1 MANQDVRISIKAVD
15 KTKAGFSG
23 VTSGLKRLSGAVFN
37 VKTALLGVVGS
48 AGFGALV
55 KSSINA
61 GDELAKTADKL
72 GVTTTALAGLRHA
85 AELTGVS
92 TQTMDMAMQ
101 RFTRRAAEAA
111 RGTGEAKGALR
122 ELGINAEDLVK
133 LPLDQQMSVVADSMA
148 GVERQSDKVRL
159 AMKLFDSE
167 GVALV
172 NTLGDGSTALEQMT
186 GEAEALGLA
195 LDRTAAAEMEMAN
208 DSLTRL
214 KGVFVGITTQISS
227 AFSPLITVI
236 ADKFRQAALDSND
249 FGNTAQNAA
258 TAIINAFGKVVNALH
273 GVRLAFVTTK
283 SMGLEVLLF
292 FREVQAAIAEVLDR
306 SNVNELQRQLQHIE
320 TMRQQGNFTIAQARR
335 LQDQLTQ
342 SYREGNLVASDN
354 EFAESV
360 EQTKQALAGANQEM
374 SQLMANPNP
383 GDEMVAGF
391 NELVI
396 ANRKTAE
403 SIGRTKDAMANTTPV
418 VASGLEQM
426 GDAISRF
433 EETLPSLQQNL
444 DTLTK
449 STFKGMSDGL
459 MSIVKGT
466 ASVGDAFKKM
476 AAQLIMQA
484 IQLFVI
490 DKITGGFLSFVK
502 GLTGKAIGG
511 PVQAGQPYMVGER
524 GPEMFVPN
532 QSGSIVPNDKMGG
545 GGITVVNNVDASGA
559 GSDVDLKI
567 RAAMQQSSQQTIAS
581 IQDLMRRRRFV

>member
-1 MANQDVRISIKAVD
+1 MARQDVSIIIRAFD

-23 VTSGLKRLSGAVFN
+23 VTRGLKSVSGAVFSMQS
-37 VKTALLGVVGS
+37 ALVGTVGA
-48 AGFGALV
+48 AGFGALI

-92 TQTMDMAMQ
+92 TGTMDMAMQ

-111 RGTGEAKGALR
+111 QGTGEAKGALR

-148 GVERQSDKVRL
+148 GVEKQSDKVRL

-172 NTLGDGSTALEQMT
+172 NTLGGGSEALEKMT
-186 GEAEALGLA
+186 SEAEQLGVTLS
-195 LDRTAAAEMEMAN
+195 RTDTAQMEAAN
-208 DSLTRL
+208 DALTRL
-214 KGVFVGITTQISS
+214 KAVFTGLTNQLSLAFAPIIT
-227 AFSPLITVI
+227 FV
-236 ADKFRQAALDSND
+236 ADGLRQAALDSTA
-249 FGNTAQNAA
+249 FGNIGQKVAGALVK
-258 TAIINAFGKVVNALH
+258 AFGFVRNIVHGLQIVFLGAKLGVLQFANMIGDKLIPYLDGFIKFYNAIAKLVP
-273 GVRLAFVTTK
+273 GLSEVTK
-283 SMGLEVLLF
+283 SGAEIMGNMPASIEATKA
-292 FREVQAAIAEVLDR
+292 EIA
-306 SNVNELQRQLQHIE
+306 
-320 TMRQQGNFTIAQARR
+320 R
-335 LQDQLTQ
+335 LM
-342 SYREGNLVASDN
+342 
-354 EFAESV
+354 
-360 EQTKQALAGANQEM
+360 EM
-374 SQLMANPNP
+374 NP
-383 GDEMVAGF
+383 GDALVAEMTKFIV
-391 NELVI
+391 
-396 ANRKTAE
+396 ANRQAAE
-403 SIGRTKDAMANTTPV
+403 T
-418 VASGLEQM
+418 VAELKNGIATLPAVTVTGFQKM
-426 GDAISRF
+426 GDALEDF
-433 EETLPSLQQNL
+433 LNKLPTLKDNL

-449 STFKGMSDGL
+449 STFKNMSDGL

-466 ASVGDAFKKM
+466 SSVGDAFKKM

-532 QSGSIVPNDKMGG
+532 QSGSIVPNDRMGGG

-567 RAAMQQSSQQTIAS
+567 RAAMQQSSQQTVAT

>member
-23 VTSGLKRLSGAVFN
+23 VTSGLKKLSGAVFN
-37 VKTALLGVVGS
+37 MKTALLGAVGS
-48 AGFGALV
+48 AGFGALI

-92 TQTMDMAMQ
+92 TGTMDMALQ

-111 RGTGEAKGALR
+111 QGTGEAKGALQ
-122 ELGINAEDLVK
+122 ELGINADDLVK
-133 LPLDQQMSVVADSMA
+133 LPLDEQMSVVADAMS
-148 GVERQSDKVRL
+148 GVERQSDKVRI

-172 NTLGDGSTALEQMT
+172 NTLGGGAAALEQMT
-186 GEAEALGLA
+186 AEAEHLGLT
-195 LDRTAAAEMEMAN
+195 LSRTDTAQMEAAN
-208 DSLTRL
+208 DAITRL
-214 KGVFVGITTQISS
+214 KGVFTGLTNQLGVAFAPIIT
-227 AFSPLITVI
+227 FV
-236 ADKFRQAALDSND
+236 ADGFRQAALDSTA
-249 FGNTAQNAA
+249 FGNIGQKVANALVR
-258 TAIINAFGKVVNALH
+258 AFGFVRNIVHGLQIVFMTAKLGVLSFANAIGEKLIPFLD
-273 GVRLAFVTTK
+273 GFIGLYNKLAAINPLMDEITRTGEEM
-283 SMGLEVLLF
+283 MGNLP
-292 FREVQAAIAEVLDR
+292 AAIAET
-306 SNVNELQRQLQHIE
+306 RQE
-320 TMRQQGNFTIAQARR
+320 IADLLGQ
-335 LQDQLTQ
+335 
-342 SYREGNLVASDN
+342 
-354 EFAESV
+354 
-360 EQTKQALAGANQEM
+360 
-374 SQLMANPNP
+374 NP
-383 GDEMVAGF
+383 GDALVAQVTEFIVAQRQAAQSTADLKAAQQAASTEISNGF
-391 NELVI
+391 D
-396 ANRKTAE
+396 K
-403 SIGRTKDAMANTTPV
+403 
-418 VASGLEQM
+418 M
-426 GDAISRF
+426 GDAIGRF
-433 EETLPSLQQNL
+433 ENKLPSLQENL
-444 DTLTK
+444 DTITK

>member
-23 VTSGLKRLSGAVFN
+23 VTSGLKKISGAVFN
-37 VKTALLGVVGS
+37 MKNALLGTVGA
-48 AGFGALV
+48 AGFGALI

-92 TQTMDMAMQ
+92 TGTMDMAMQ

-111 RGTGEAKGALR
+111 QGTGEAKGALQ

-148 GVERQSDKVRL
+148 GVEKQSDKVRL

-172 NTLGDGSTALEQMT
+172 NTLAGGSEALEKMT
-186 GEAEALGLA
+186 SEAEQLGITLS
-195 LDRTAAAEMEMAN
+195 RTDTAQMEAAN

-214 KGVFVGITTQISS
+214 KAVFTGLTNQLAIAFAPIIT
-227 AFSPLITVI
+227 FV
-236 ADKFRQAALDSND
+236 ADGFRQAALDSSD
-249 FGNTAQNAA
+249 FGNIGQRVAA
-258 TAIINAFGKVVNALH
+258 ALVKAFGFVRNMVHGLQIIFMGAKLGVLVLANAIGDNLIPVID
-273 GVRLAFVTTK
+273 GFIK
-283 SMGLEVLLF
+283 YYNKM
-292 FREVQAAIAEVLDR
+292 AAIVPMMTKISTTGAE
-306 SNVNELQRQLQHIE
+306 I
-320 TMRQQGNFTIAQARR
+320 M
-335 LQDQLTQ
+335 
-342 SYREGNLVASDN
+342 GNLPDQIEETRAQI
-354 EFAESV
+354 AE
-360 EQTKQALAGANQEM
+360 M
-374 SQLMANPNP
+374 LMMNP
-383 GDEMVAGF
+383 GDALVAQMEEF
-391 NELVI
+391 F
-396 ANRKTAE
+396 
-403 SIGRTKDAMANTTPV
+403 
-418 VASGLEQM
+418 VASRKAAETVAELKDGI
-426 GDAISRF
+426 A
-433 EETLPSLQQNL
+433 TLPAETVTGFQKMGGALEDFLNKLPTLKDNL

-449 STFKGMSDGL
+449 STFKGMSEGL

-532 QSGSIVPNDKMGG
+532 QSGSIVPSNKMGG
-545 GGITVVNNVDASGA
+545 GGITVVNNVDARGA
-559 GSDVDLKI
+559 DASVDIKI
-567 RAAMQQSSQQTIAS
+567 RAAMQQTSQQTVS
-581 IQDLMRRRRFV
+581 TIQDLMRRRRFV

>member
-23 VTSGLKRLSGAVFN
+23 VTSGLKKISGAVFN
-37 VKTALLGVVGS
+37 MKNALLGTVGA
-48 AGFGALV
+48 AGFGALI

-92 TQTMDMAMQ
+92 TGTMDMAMQ

-111 RGTGEAKGALR
+111 QGTGEAKGALQ

-148 GVERQSDKVRL
+148 GVEKQSDKVRL

-172 NTLGDGSTALEQMT
+172 NTLAGGSEALEKMT
-186 GEAEALGLA
+186 SEAEQLGITLS
-195 LDRTAAAEMEMAN
+195 RTDTAQMEAAN
-208 DSLTRL
+208 DALTRL
-214 KGVFVGITTQISS
+214 KAVFTGLTNQLAIAFAPIIT
-227 AFSPLITVI
+227 FV
-236 ADKFRQAALDSND
+236 ADGFRQAALDSSD
-249 FGNTAQNAA
+249 FGNIGQRVAA
-258 TAIINAFGKVVNALH
+258 ALVKAFGFVRNMVHGLQIIFMGAKLGVLVLANAIGDNLIPVID
-273 GVRLAFVTTK
+273 GFIK
-283 SMGLEVLLF
+283 YYNKM
-292 FREVQAAIAEVLDR
+292 AAIVPMMTKISTTGAE
-306 SNVNELQRQLQHIE
+306 I
-320 TMRQQGNFTIAQARR
+320 M
-335 LQDQLTQ
+335 
-342 SYREGNLVASDN
+342 GNLPDQIEETRAQI
-354 EFAESV
+354 AE
-360 EQTKQALAGANQEM
+360 M
-374 SQLMANPNP
+374 LMMNP
-383 GDEMVAGF
+383 GDALVAQMEEF
-391 NELVI
+391 F
-396 ANRKTAE
+396 
-403 SIGRTKDAMANTTPV
+403 
-418 VASGLEQM
+418 VASRKAAETVAELKDGI
-426 GDAISRF
+426 A
-433 EETLPSLQQNL
+433 TLPAETVTGFQKMGGALEDFVNKLPTLKDNL

-449 STFKGMSDGL
+449 STFKGMSEGL

-466 ASVGDAFKKM
+466 ESVGDAFKKM

-532 QSGSIVPNDKMGG
+532 QSGSIVPSNKMGG
-545 GGITVVNNVDASGA
+545 GGITVVNNVDARGA
-559 GSDVDLKI
+559 DASVDMKI
-567 RAAMQQSSQQTIAS
+567 RAAMQQTSQQTVS
-581 IQDLMRRRRFV
+581 TIQDLMRRRRFV

>member
-23 VTSGLKRLSGAVFN
+23 VTSGLKKISGAVFN
-37 VKTALLGVVGS
+37 MKNALLGTVGA
-48 AGFGALV
+48 AGFGALI

-92 TQTMDMAMQ
+92 TGTMDMAMQ

-111 RGTGEAKGALR
+111 QGTGEAKGALQ

-148 GVERQSDKVRL
+148 GVEKQSDKVRL

-172 NTLGDGSTALEQMT
+172 NTLAGGSEALEKMT
-186 GEAEALGLA
+186 SEAEQLGITLS
-195 LDRTAAAEMEMAN
+195 RTDTAQMEAAN
-208 DSLTRL
+208 DALTRL
-214 KGVFVGITTQISS
+214 KAVFTGLTNQLAIAFAPIIT
-227 AFSPLITVI
+227 FV
-236 ADKFRQAALDSND
+236 ADGFRQAALDSSD
-249 FGNTAQNAA
+249 FGNIGQRVAA
-258 TAIINAFGKVVNALH
+258 ALVKAFGFVRNMVHGLQIIFMGAKLGVLVLANAIGDNLIPVIDGFIKYYNKMASVVPLMTKIS
-273 GVRLAFVTTK
+273 TTGAEI
-283 SMGLEVLLF
+283 MGNLPDQIEET
-292 FREVQAAIAEVLDR
+292 RAQIAE
-306 SNVNELQRQLQHIE
+306 
-320 TMRQQGNFTIAQARR
+320 M
-335 LQDQLTQ
+335 
-342 SYREGNLVASDN
+342 
-354 EFAESV
+354 
-360 EQTKQALAGANQEM
+360 
-374 SQLMANPNP
+374 LMMNP
-383 GDEMVAGF
+383 GDALVAQMEEF
-391 NELVI
+391 F
-396 ANRKTAE
+396 
-403 SIGRTKDAMANTTPV
+403 
-418 VASGLEQM
+418 VASRKAAETVAELKDGI
-426 GDAISRF
+426 A
-433 EETLPSLQQNL
+433 TLPAETVTGFQKMGGALEDFLNKLPTLKDNL

-449 STFKGMSDGL
+449 STFKGMSEGL

-532 QSGSIVPNDKMGG
+532 QSGSIVPSNKMGG
-545 GGITVVNNVDASGA
+545 GGITVVNNVDARGA
-559 GSDVDLKI
+559 DASVDIKI
-567 RAAMQQSSQQTIAS
+567 RAAMQQTSQQTVS
-581 IQDLMRRRRFV
+581 TIQDLMRRRRFV

>member
-23 VTSGLKRLSGAVFN
+23 VTNGLKRISGAVFN
-37 VKTALLGVVGS
+37 MKNALVGAVGT
-48 AGFGALV
+48 AGFGALI

-92 TQTMDMAMQ
+92 TGTMDMAMQ

-111 RGTGEAKGALR
+111 QGTGEAKGALQ

-148 GVERQSDKVRL
+148 GVEKQSDKVRL

-172 NTLGDGSTALEQMT
+172 NTLGGGSEALEKMT
-186 GEAEALGLA
+186 AEAEQLGITLS
-195 LDRTAAAEMEMAN
+195 RTDTAQMEAAN

-214 KGVFVGITTQISS
+214 KAVFTGLTNQLSLAFAPIIT
-227 AFSPLITVI
+227 FV
-236 ADKFRQAALDSND
+236 ADGLRQAAIDSTA
-249 FGNTAQNAA
+249 FGNIGQMVAA
-258 TAIINAFGKVVNALH
+258 ALVKAFGFVRNIIHGLQIVFLGAKLGVLTFANAIGDKLIPF
-273 GVRLAFVTTK
+273 LDTFINIYNK
-283 SMGLEVLLF
+283 I
-292 FREVQAAIAEVLDR
+292 AAIVPGLSA
-306 SNVNELQRQLQHIE
+306 I
-320 TMRQQGNFTIAQARR
+320 
-335 LQDQLTQ
+335 TQ
-342 SYREGNLVASDN
+342 SGEEIMGNLPTSI
-354 EFAESV
+354 AETRA
-360 EQTKQALAGANQEM
+360 EIAR
-374 SQLMANPNP
+374 LMELNP
-383 GDEMVAGF
+383 GDALVAEMQKFILKNREAAETVAELKNGIATLPAETVTGF
-391 NELVI
+391 Q
-396 ANRKTAE
+396 K
-403 SIGRTKDAMANTTPV
+403 
-418 VASGLEQM
+418 M
-426 GDAISRF
+426 GDALEGF
-433 EETLPSLQQNL
+433 LNKLPTLKDNL

-449 STFKGMSDGL
+449 DTFKGMSDGL

-466 ASVGDAFKKM
+466 SSVSDAFKKM

-532 QSGSIVPNDKMGG
+532 QSGSIVPNNKMGG
-545 GGITVVNNVDASGA
+545 GGITVVNNVDARGA
-559 GSDVDLKI
+559 DASVDMKI
-567 RAAMQQSSQQTIAS
+567 RAAMQQTSQQTVS
-581 IQDLMRRRRFV
+581 TIQDLMRRRRFV

>member
-1 MANQDVRISIKAVD
+1 MAKQDVSIIIKAFD
-15 KTKAGFSG
+15 KTKTGFSG
-23 VTSGLKRLSGAVFN
+23 VTSGLKKVSGAVFN
-37 VKTALLGVVGS
+37 MKSALVGAVGT
-48 AGFGALV
+48 AGFGALI

-72 GVTTTALAGLRHA
+72 GVTTTALSGLRHA

-92 TQTMDMAMQ
+92 TGTMDMAMQ

-111 RGTGEAKGALR
+111 QGTGEAKGALQ
-122 ELGINAEDLVK
+122 ELGINAEELVK

-172 NTLGDGSTALEQMT
+172 NTLGGGSAALEKMT
-186 GEAEALGLA
+186 AEAEQLGVTLS
-195 LDRTAAAEMEMAN
+195 RTDTAQMEAAN

-214 KGVFVGITTQISS
+214 KAVFTGLTNQLSVAFAPIIT
-227 AFSPLITVI
+227 FV
-236 ADKFRQAALDSND
+236 ADGFRQAALDSTD
-249 FGNTAQNAA
+249 FGNIGQKVANTVVKAFGFVRNVVHDLQIFFLSAKVSVLEFANSIGDRLVPFLQTFIDAYNKIASVNPFMDSITESAEQLMGSLPDSIAA
-258 TAIINAFGKVVNALH
+258 TNAQLELLKKQNPGKVLVADITEFIAKNREAAETVAELKDGIAKLPAATVTGFQKMGNALDDF
-273 GVRLAFVTTK
+273 LNKLPT
-283 SMGLEVLLF
+283 L
-292 FREVQAAIAEVLDR
+292 
-306 SNVNELQRQLQHIE
+306 
-320 TMRQQGNFTIAQARR
+320 
-335 LQDQLTQ
+335 
-342 SYREGNLVASDN
+342 
-354 EFAESV
+354 
-360 EQTKQALAGANQEM
+360 
-374 SQLMANPNP
+374 
-383 GDEMVAGF
+383 
-391 NELVI
+391 
-396 ANRKTAE
+396 
-403 SIGRTKDAMANTTPV
+403 KD
-418 VASGLEQM
+418 
-426 GDAISRF
+426 
-433 EETLPSLQQNL
+433 NL

-449 STFKGMSDGL
+449 STFKSMSDGL

-484 IQLFVI
+484 VQLFVI

-532 QSGSIVPNDKMGG
+532 QTGSIVPNNKMGG
-545 GGITVVNNVDASGA
+545 GGGITIVNNVDASGGA

-567 RAAMQQSSQQTIAS
+567 RSAMQQTSQQTVAT

>member
-23 VTSGLKRLSGAVFN
+23 VANGLKKISGAVFN
-37 VKTALLGVVGS
+37 MKNALVGAVGT
-48 AGFGALV
+48 AGFGALI

-92 TQTMDMAMQ
+92 TGTMDMAMQ

-111 RGTGEAKGALR
+111 QGTGEAKGALQ

-148 GVERQSDKVRL
+148 GVEKQSDKVRL

-172 NTLGDGSTALEQMT
+172 NTLGGGSEALEKMT
-186 GEAEALGLA
+186 AEAEQLGITLS
-195 LDRTAAAEMEMAN
+195 RTDTAQMEAAN

-214 KGVFVGITTQISS
+214 KAVFTGLTNQLSLAFAPIIT
-227 AFSPLITVI
+227 FV
-236 ADKFRQAALDSND
+236 ADGFRQAALDSSD
-249 FGNTAQNAA
+249 FGNIGQRVA
-258 TAIINAFGKVVNALH
+258 TALVKAFGFVRNMVH
-273 GVRLAFVTTK
+273 GLQIIF
-283 SMGLEVLLF
+283 MGAKLGVLLLANAIGDNLIPIIDGF
-292 FREVQAAIAEVLDR
+292 IKYYNKMAAIVPMMTKISTTGAEIMGNIPDA
-306 SNVNELQRQLQHIE
+306 IGE
-320 TMRQQGNFTIAQARR
+320 TRAQIAEM
-335 LQDQLTQ
+335 LT
-342 SYREGNLVASDN
+342 L
-354 EFAESV
+354 
-360 EQTKQALAGANQEM
+360 
-374 SQLMANPNP
+374 NP
-383 GDEMVAGF
+383 GDALVAEMTKFIV
-391 NELVI
+391 
-396 ANRKTAE
+396 ANRQAAE
-403 SIGRTKDAMANTTPV
+403 T
-418 VASGLEQM
+418 VAELKNGIATLPADTVTGFQKM
-426 GDAISRF
+426 GDALEGF
-433 EETLPSLQQNL
+433 LNKLPTLKDNL

-449 STFKGMSDGL
+449 DTFKGMSDGL

-466 ASVGDAFKKM
+466 SSVSDAFKKM

-532 QSGSIVPNDKMGG
+532 QSGSIVPNNKMGG
-545 GGITVVNNVDASGA
+545 GGITVVNNVDARGA
-559 GSDVDLKI
+559 DASVDMKI
-567 RAAMQQSSQQTIAS
+567 RAAMQQTSQQTVS
-581 IQDLMRRRRFV
+581 TIQDLMRRRRFV

>member
-23 VTSGLKRLSGAVFN
+23 VTSGLKKISGAVFN
-37 VKTALLGVVGS
+37 MKNALLGTVGA
-48 AGFGALV
+48 AGFGALI

-92 TQTMDMAMQ
+92 TGTMDMAMQ

-111 RGTGEAKGALR
+111 QGTGEAKGALQ

-148 GVERQSDKVRL
+148 GVEKQSDKVRL

-172 NTLGDGSTALEQMT
+172 NTLAGGSEALEKMT
-186 GEAEALGLA
+186 SEAEQLGITLS
-195 LDRTAAAEMEMAN
+195 RTDTAQMEAAN

-214 KGVFVGITTQISS
+214 KAVFTGLTNQLGI
-227 AFSPLITVI
+227 AFAPIITFV
-236 ADKFRQAALDSND
+236 ADGFRQAALDSSD
-249 FGNTAQNAA
+249 FGNIGQRVAA
-258 TAIINAFGKVVNALH
+258 ALVKAFGFVRNMVHGLQIIFMGAKLGVLVLANAIGDNLIPVIDGFIKYYNKIAAVVPMMTKIS
-273 GVRLAFVTTK
+273 TTGAEI
-283 SMGLEVLLF
+283 MGNLPAQIEET
-292 FREVQAAIAEVLDR
+292 RAQIAE
-306 SNVNELQRQLQHIE
+306 
-320 TMRQQGNFTIAQARR
+320 M
-335 LQDQLTQ
+335 
-342 SYREGNLVASDN
+342 
-354 EFAESV
+354 
-360 EQTKQALAGANQEM
+360 
-374 SQLMANPNP
+374 LMMNP
-383 GDEMVAGF
+383 GDA
-391 NELVI
+391 LVEQM
-396 ANRKTAE
+396 TE
-403 SIGRTKDAMANTTPV
+403 FF
-418 VASGLEQM
+418 VASRKAAETVAELKDGI
-426 GDAISRF
+426 A
-433 EETLPSLQQNL
+433 TLPAETVTGFQKMGGALEDFLNKLPTLKDNL

-449 STFKGMSDGL
+449 STFKGMSEGL

-532 QSGSIVPNDKMGG
+532 QSGSIVPSNKMGG
-545 GGITVVNNVDASGA
+545 GGITVVNNVDARGA
-559 GSDVDLKI
+559 DASVDIKI
-567 RAAMQQSSQQTIAS
+567 RAAMQQTSQQTVS
-581 IQDLMRRRRFV
+581 TIQDLMRRRRFV

>member
-23 VTSGLKRLSGAVFN
+23 VTSGLKKISGAVFN
-37 VKTALLGVVGS
+37 MKNALLGTVGA
-48 AGFGALV
+48 AGFGALI

-92 TQTMDMAMQ
+92 TGTMDMAMQ

-111 RGTGEAKGALR
+111 QGTGEAKGALQ

-148 GVERQSDKVRL
+148 GVEKQSDKVRL

-172 NTLGDGSTALEQMT
+172 NTLAGGSEALEKMT
-186 GEAEALGLA
+186 SEAEQLGITLS
-195 LDRTAAAEMEMAN
+195 RTDTAQMEAAN
-208 DSLTRL
+208 DALTRL
-214 KGVFVGITTQISS
+214 KAVFTGLTNQLARAFAPIIT
-227 AFSPLITVI
+227 FV
-236 ADKFRQAALDSND
+236 ADGFRQAALDSSD
-249 FGNTAQNAA
+249 FGNIGQRVAA
-258 TAIINAFGKVVNALH
+258 ALVKAFGFVRNMVHGLQIIFMGAKLGVLVLANAIGDNLIPVID
-273 GVRLAFVTTK
+273 GFIK
-283 SMGLEVLLF
+283 YYNKM
-292 FREVQAAIAEVLDR
+292 AAIVPMMTKISTTGAE
-306 SNVNELQRQLQHIE
+306 I
-320 TMRQQGNFTIAQARR
+320 M
-335 LQDQLTQ
+335 
-342 SYREGNLVASDN
+342 GNLPAQID
-354 EFAESV
+354 ETRAQIAE
-360 EQTKQALAGANQEM
+360 M
-374 SQLMANPNP
+374 LMMNP
-383 GDEMVAGF
+383 GDALVAQMTEF
-391 NELVI
+391 IV
-396 ANRKTAE
+396 ANRKAAE
-403 SIGRTKDAMANTTPV
+403 TVAELKDGIA
-418 VASGLEQM
+418 
-426 GDAISRF
+426 
-433 EETLPSLQQNL
+433 TLPAETVTGFQKMGGALEDFVNKLPTLKDNL

-449 STFKGMSDGL
+449 STFKGMSEGL

-466 ASVGDAFKKM
+466 ESVGDAFKKM

-532 QSGSIVPNDKMGG
+532 QSGSIVPSNKMGG
-545 GGITVVNNVDASGA
+545 GGITVVNNVDARGA
-559 GSDVDLKI
+559 DASVDIKI
-567 RAAMQQSSQQTIAS
+567 RAAMQQTSQQTVS
-581 IQDLMRRRRFV
+581 TIQDLMRRRRFV

>member
-23 VTSGLKRLSGAVFN
+23 VTSGLKKISGAVFN
-37 VKTALLGVVGS
+37 MKNALLGTVGA
-48 AGFGALV
+48 AGFGALI

-92 TQTMDMAMQ
+92 TGTMDMAMQ

-111 RGTGEAKGALR
+111 QGTGEAKGALQ

-148 GVERQSDKVRL
+148 GVEKQSDKVRL

-172 NTLGDGSTALEQMT
+172 NTLAGGSEALEKMT
-186 GEAEALGLA
+186 SEAEQLGITLS
-195 LDRTAAAEMEMAN
+195 RTDTAQMEAAN

-214 KGVFVGITTQISS
+214 KAVFTGLTNQLAIAFAPIIT
-227 AFSPLITVI
+227 FV
-236 ADKFRQAALDSND
+236 ADGFRQAALDSSD
-249 FGNTAQNAA
+249 FGNIGQRVAA
-258 TAIINAFGKVVNALH
+258 ALVKAFGFVRNMVHGLQIIFMGAKLGVLVLANAIGDNLIPVID
-273 GVRLAFVTTK
+273 GFIK
-283 SMGLEVLLF
+283 YYNKM
-292 FREVQAAIAEVLDR
+292 AAIVPMMTKISTTGAE
-306 SNVNELQRQLQHIE
+306 I
-320 TMRQQGNFTIAQARR
+320 M
-335 LQDQLTQ
+335 
-342 SYREGNLVASDN
+342 GNLPDQIEETRAQI
-354 EFAESV
+354 AE
-360 EQTKQALAGANQEM
+360 M
-374 SQLMANPNP
+374 LMMNP
-383 GDEMVAGF
+383 GDA
-391 NELVI
+391 LVEQM
-396 ANRKTAE
+396 TE
-403 SIGRTKDAMANTTPV
+403 FF
-418 VASGLEQM
+418 VASRKAAETVAELKDGI
-426 GDAISRF
+426 A
-433 EETLPSLQQNL
+433 TLPAETVTGFQKMGGALEDFLNKLPTLKDNL

-449 STFKGMSDGL
+449 STFKGMSEGL

-532 QSGSIVPNDKMGG
+532 QSGSIVPSNKMGG
-545 GGITVVNNVDASGA
+545 GGITVVNNVDARGA
-559 GSDVDLKI
+559 DASVDMKI
-567 RAAMQQSSQQTIAS
+567 RAAMQQTSQQTVS
-581 IQDLMRRRRFV
+581 TIQDLMRRRRFV

>member
-23 VTSGLKRLSGAVFN
+23 VTSGLKKISGAVFN
-37 VKTALLGVVGS
+37 MKNALLGAVGT
-48 AGFGALV
+48 AGFGALI

-92 TQTMDMAMQ
+92 TGTMDMALQ

-111 RGTGEAKGALR
+111 QGTGEAKGALQ
-122 ELGINAEDLVK
+122 ELGINAADLVK
-133 LPLDQQMSVVADSMA
+133 LPLDQQMSVVANSMA
-148 GVERQSDKVRL
+148 GVEKQSDKVRL

-172 NTLGDGSTALEQMT
+172 NTLGGGSEALEKMT
-186 GEAEALGLA
+186 SEAEDLGITLS
-195 LDRTAAAEMEMAN
+195 RTDTAQMEAAN
-208 DSLTRL
+208 DALTRL
-214 KGVFVGITTQISS
+214 KAVFTGLTNQLALAFAPIIT
-227 AFSPLITVI
+227 FV
-236 ADKFRQAALDSND
+236 ADGFRQAALDSGD
-249 FGNTAQNAA
+249 FGNIGQKVSIALVKSFGFVLNTVQTVQKGILRLELIALKAKKSLQDVFEPSTGMTEYIKQEQKMTQALNKQEITRKEFTLWQIDAQKRLANGTLVANAA
-258 TAIINAFGKVVNALH
+258 VKKGSDETQTAIDSVTASLAKLDGQKPGDAL
-273 GVRLAFVTTK
+273 VA
-283 SMGLEVLLF
+283 
-292 FREVQAAIAEVLDR
+292 
-306 SNVNELQRQLQHIE
+306 
-320 TMRQQGNFTIAQARR
+320 
-335 LQDQLTQ
+335 QLTEFIVVSRKAAETNAKLKEAQ
-342 SYREGNLVASDN
+342 KAASTEISN
-354 EFAESV
+354 
-360 EQTKQALAGANQEM
+360 
-374 SQLMANPNP
+374 
-383 GDEMVAGF
+383 GF
-391 NELVI
+391 DQMGE
-396 ANRKTAE
+396 A
-403 SIGRTKDAMANTTPV
+403 IGR
-418 VASGLEQM
+418 
-426 GDAISRF
+426 F
-433 EETLPSLQQNL
+433 ENKLPSLQENL
-444 DTLTK
+444 DAITK

-545 GGITVVNNVDASGA
+545 GGGITVVNNVDASGA

-567 RAAMQQSSQQTIAS
+567 RTAMQQSSQQTVAT

>member
-23 VTSGLKRLSGAVFN
+23 VTSGLKKISGAVFN
-37 VKTALLGVVGS
+37 MKNALLGTIGA
-48 AGFGALV
+48 AGFGALI

-92 TQTMDMAMQ
+92 TGTMDMAMQ

-111 RGTGEAKGALR
+111 QGTGEAKGALQ

-148 GVERQSDKVRL
+148 GVEKQSDKVRL

-172 NTLGDGSTALEQMT
+172 NTLGGGSEALEKMT
-186 GEAEALGLA
+186 AEAEQLGVTLS
-195 LDRTAAAEMEMAN
+195 RTDTAQMEAAN
-208 DSLTRL
+208 DALTRL
-214 KGVFVGITTQISS
+214 KAVFTGLTNQLSLAFAPIITFVADGLRQAAIDSTAFGNIGQMVAAALVRAFGFVRNIVHGLQIVFLGAKLGVLTFANAIGEKLIPFLDTFIAIYNKIAAVVPGLSKITKSGAEIMGNLPTSIAETRAEIARLMELNPGDALVAEMQKFILKNREAAESV
-227 AFSPLITVI
+227 AELKEGMLITVP
-236 ADKFRQAALDSND
+236 A
-249 FGNTAQNAA
+249 
-258 TAIINAFGKVVNALH
+258 V
-273 GVRLAFVTTK
+273 
-283 SMGLEVLLF
+283 
-292 FREVQAAIAEVLDR
+292 
-306 SNVNELQRQLQHIE
+306 E
-320 TMRQQGNFTIAQARR
+320 T
-335 LQDQLTQ
+335 
-342 SYREGNLVASDN
+342 
-354 EFAESV
+354 
-360 EQTKQALAGANQEM
+360 
-374 SQLMANPNP
+374 
-383 GDEMVAGF
+383 GF
-391 NELVI
+391 QKL
-396 ANRKTAE
+396 
-403 SIGRTKDAMANTTPV
+403 
-418 VASGLEQM
+418 
-426 GDAISRF
+426 GDAITSF
-433 EETLPSLQQNL
+433 EQKLPTLKDNL

-449 STFKGMSDGL
+449 NTFKGMSEGL

-545 GGITVVNNVDASGA
+545 GGGITVVNNVDASGA

-567 RAAMQQSSQQTIAS
+567 RAAMQQSSQQTVAT

>member
-23 VTSGLKRLSGAVFN
+23 VTSGLKKISGAVFN
-37 VKTALLGVVGS
+37 MKNALLGTVGA
-48 AGFGALV
+48 AGFGALI

-92 TQTMDMAMQ
+92 TGTMDMAMQ

-111 RGTGEAKGALR
+111 QGTGEAKGALQ

-148 GVERQSDKVRL
+148 GVEKQSDKVRL

-172 NTLGDGSTALEQMT
+172 NTLAGGSEALEKMT
-186 GEAEALGLA
+186 SEAEQLGITLS
-195 LDRTAAAEMEMAN
+195 RTDTAQMEAAN

-214 KGVFVGITTQISS
+214 KAVFTGLTNQLAIAFAPIIT
-227 AFSPLITVI
+227 FV
-236 ADKFRQAALDSND
+236 ADGFRQAALDSSD
-249 FGNTAQNAA
+249 FGNIGQRVAA
-258 TAIINAFGKVVNALH
+258 ALVKAFGFVRNMVHGLQIIFMGAKLGVLVLANAIGDNLIPVID
-273 GVRLAFVTTK
+273 GFIK
-283 SMGLEVLLF
+283 YYNKM
-292 FREVQAAIAEVLDR
+292 AAIVPMMTKISTTGAE
-306 SNVNELQRQLQHIE
+306 I
-320 TMRQQGNFTIAQARR
+320 M
-335 LQDQLTQ
+335 
-342 SYREGNLVASDN
+342 GNLPAQID
-354 EFAESV
+354 ETRAQIAE
-360 EQTKQALAGANQEM
+360 M
-374 SQLMANPNP
+374 LMMNP
-383 GDEMVAGF
+383 GDALVAQMTEF
-391 NELVI
+391 IV
-396 ANRKTAE
+396 ANRKAAETTAKLKE
-403 SIGRTKDAMANTTPV
+403 AQQAASTEI
-418 VASGLEQM
+418 ASGFDKM
-426 GDAISRF
+426 GDAIGRF
-433 EETLPSLQQNL
+433 EQKLPTLKDNL
-444 DTLTK
+444 DAITK
-449 STFKGMSDGL
+449 STFKGMSEGL

-466 ASVGDAFKKM
+466 ESVGNAFKKM

-532 QSGSIVPNDKMGG
+532 QSGSIVPSNKMGG
-545 GGITVVNNVDASGA
+545 GGITVVNNVDARGA
-559 GSDVDLKI
+559 DASVDMKI
-567 RAAMQQSSQQTIAS
+567 RAAMQQTSQQTVS
-581 IQDLMRRRRFV
+581 TIQDLMRRRRFV

>member
-23 VTSGLKRLSGAVFN
+23 VTSGLKKISGAVFN
-37 VKTALLGVVGS
+37 MKTALLGAVGT
-48 AGFGALV
+48 AGFGALI
-55 KSSINA
+55 KSSLTA

-92 TQTMDMAMQ
+92 TGTMDMAMQ

-111 RGTGEAKGALR
+111 QGTGEAKGALQ
-122 ELGINAEDLVK
+122 ELGINAEDLIN

-148 GVERQSDKVRL
+148 GVQKQSDKVRL

-172 NTLGDGSTALEQMT
+172 NTLGGGSAALEKMT
-186 GEAEALGLA
+186 SEAEQLGITLS
-195 LDRTAAAEMEMAN
+195 RTDTAQMEAAN

-214 KGVFVGITTQISS
+214 KAVFTGLTNQLSVAFAPIIT
-227 AFSPLITVI
+227 FV
-236 ADKFRQAALDSND
+236 ADGFRQAALDSSD
-249 FGNTAQNAA
+249 FGNIGQKVANTVVKAFGFVRNILHELQIFFLSAKVSVLEFANSIGGRLIPFLQTFIDVYNKIASV
-258 TAIINAFGKVVNALH
+258 TPFMDAITESAEQMMGSLPDSIADINAQIELLKTQNPGEALVADITEFIAKNREAAETIAELKEGIAKLPAVTVTGFQKMGNALDDF
-273 GVRLAFVTTK
+273 LNKLPT
-283 SMGLEVLLF
+283 L
-292 FREVQAAIAEVLDR
+292 
-306 SNVNELQRQLQHIE
+306 
-320 TMRQQGNFTIAQARR
+320 
-335 LQDQLTQ
+335 
-342 SYREGNLVASDN
+342 
-354 EFAESV
+354 
-360 EQTKQALAGANQEM
+360 
-374 SQLMANPNP
+374 
-383 GDEMVAGF
+383 
-391 NELVI
+391 
-396 ANRKTAE
+396 
-403 SIGRTKDAMANTTPV
+403 KD
-418 VASGLEQM
+418 
-426 GDAISRF
+426 
-433 EETLPSLQQNL
+433 NL

-449 STFKGMSDGL
+449 NTFKSMSDGL

-466 ASVGDAFKKM
+466 ASVADAFKQM

-532 QSGSIVPNDKMGG
+532 QSGSIVPSNKMGG
-545 GGITVVNNVDASGA
+545 GGITVVNNVDARGA
-559 GSDVDLKI
+559 DTSVDIKI
-567 RAAMQQSSQQTIAS
+567 RAAMQQTSQQTILS
-581 IQDLMRRRRFV
+581 IQDLMRRRRFG

>member
-23 VTSGLKRLSGAVFN
+23 VTSGLKKISGAVFN
-37 VKTALLGVVGS
+37 MKNALLGTVGA
-48 AGFGALV
+48 AGFGALI

-92 TQTMDMAMQ
+92 TGTMDMAMQ

-111 RGTGEAKGALR
+111 QGTGEAKGALQ

-148 GVERQSDKVRL
+148 GVEKQSDKVRL

-172 NTLGDGSTALEQMT
+172 NTLAGGSEALEKMT
-186 GEAEALGLA
+186 SEAEQLGITLS
-195 LDRTAAAEMEMAN
+195 RTDTAQMEAAN

-214 KGVFVGITTQISS
+214 KAVFTGLTNQLAIAFAPIIT
-227 AFSPLITVI
+227 FV
-236 ADKFRQAALDSND
+236 ADGFRQAALDSSD
-249 FGNTAQNAA
+249 FGNIGQRVAA
-258 TAIINAFGKVVNALH
+258 ALVKAFGFVRNMVHGLQIIFMGAKLGVLVLANAIGDNLIPVIDGFIKYYNKMASVVPLMTKIS
-273 GVRLAFVTTK
+273 TTGAEI
-283 SMGLEVLLF
+283 MGNLPDQIEET
-292 FREVQAAIAEVLDR
+292 RAQIAE
-306 SNVNELQRQLQHIE
+306 
-320 TMRQQGNFTIAQARR
+320 M
-335 LQDQLTQ
+335 
-342 SYREGNLVASDN
+342 
-354 EFAESV
+354 
-360 EQTKQALAGANQEM
+360 
-374 SQLMANPNP
+374 LMMNP
-383 GDEMVAGF
+383 GDALVAQMEEF
-391 NELVI
+391 F
-396 ANRKTAE
+396 
-403 SIGRTKDAMANTTPV
+403 
-418 VASGLEQM
+418 VASRKAAETVAELKDGI
-426 GDAISRF
+426 A
-433 EETLPSLQQNL
+433 TLPAETVTGFQKMGGALEDFLNKLPTLKDNL

-449 STFKGMSDGL
+449 STFKGMSEGL

-466 ASVGDAFKKM
+466 ESVGDAFKKM

-532 QSGSIVPNDKMGG
+532 QSGSIVPSNKMGG
-545 GGITVVNNVDASGA
+545 GGITVVNNVDARGA
-559 GSDVDLKI
+559 DASVDIKI
-567 RAAMQQSSQQTIAS
+567 RAAMQQTSQQTVS
-581 IQDLMRRRRFV
+581 TIQDLMRRRRFV

>member
-1 MANQDVRISIKAVD
+1 MASQDVNIIIRAFD
-15 KTKAGFSG
+15 KTKAGFAG
-23 VTSGLKRLSGAVFN
+23 VTRGLKSVSGAVLN
-37 VKTALLGVVGS
+37 VKTALVGTVGA

-92 TQTMDMAMQ
+92 TGTMDMAMQ

-111 RGTGEAKGALR
+111 QGTGEAKGALQ
-122 ELGINAEDLVK
+122 ELGINAEDLVN
-133 LPLDQQMSVVADSMA
+133 LPLDEQMSVVAEAMS
-148 GVERQSDKVRL
+148 GVERQSDKVRI

-172 NTLGDGSTALEQMT
+172 NTLGGGAAALEQMT
-186 GEAEALGLA
+186 AEAEHLGLT
-195 LDRTAAAEMEMAN
+195 LSRTDTAQMEAAN
-208 DSLTRL
+208 DALTRL
-214 KGVFVGITTQISS
+214 KAVFTGLTNQLSVAFAPIIT
-227 AFSPLITVI
+227 FV
-236 ADKFRQAALDSND
+236 ADGFRQAAIDSTA
-249 FGNTAQNAA
+249 FGNIGQKVASAVVK
-258 TAIINAFGKVVNALH
+258 AFGFVRNIVHGLQIVFTQARLSVLQFANMIGEKLIPFLDGFIAIYNTIAKVVPGLQAIGRTGQEIIGNLPASIEE
-273 GVRLAFVTTK
+273 TK
-283 SMGLEVLLF
+283 
-292 FREVQAAIAEVLDR
+292 AKIAEL
-306 SNVNELQRQLQHIE
+306 LQQNP
-320 TMRQQGNFTIAQARR
+320 GDA
-335 LQDQLTQ
+335 
-342 SYREGNLVASDN
+342 LVAQMT
-354 EFAESV
+354 EFIVANRKAAESV
-360 EQTKQALAGANQEM
+360 AELKDGIAKLPPETVSGFQKM
-374 SQLMANPNP
+374 
-383 GDEMVAGF
+383 GD
-391 NELVI
+391 
-396 ANRKTAE
+396 
-403 SIGRTKDAMANTTPV
+403 SIGDFLK
-418 VASGLEQM
+418 
-426 GDAISRF
+426 
-433 EETLPSLQQNL
+433 TLPPLKENL

-466 ASVGDAFKKM
+466 SSVADAFKQM

-511 PVQAGQPYMVGER
+511 SVQAGQPYMVGER

-532 QSGSIVPNDKMGG
+532 QSGSIIPNDKLGG

-559 GSDVDLKI
+559 SSDVDLKI
-567 RAAMQQSSQQTIAS
+567 RSAMQQSSQQTIAS

>member
-23 VTSGLKRLSGAVFN
+23 VTSGLKKISGAVFN
-37 VKTALLGVVGS
+37 MKNALLGTVGA
-48 AGFGALV
+48 AGFGALI

-92 TQTMDMAMQ
+92 TGTMDMAMQ

-111 RGTGEAKGALR
+111 QGTGEAKGALQ

-148 GVERQSDKVRL
+148 GVEKQSDKVRL

-172 NTLGDGSTALEQMT
+172 NTLAGGSEALEKMT
-186 GEAEALGLA
+186 SEAEQLGITLS
-195 LDRTAAAEMEMAN
+195 RTDTAQMEAAN
-208 DSLTRL
+208 DALTRL
-214 KGVFVGITTQISS
+214 KAVFTGLTNQLAIAFAPIIT
-227 AFSPLITVI
+227 FV
-236 ADKFRQAALDSND
+236 ADGFRQAALDSSD
-249 FGNTAQNAA
+249 FGNIGQRVAA
-258 TAIINAFGKVVNALH
+258 ALVKAFGFVRNMVHGLQIIFMGAKLGVLVLANAIGDNLIPVIDGFIKYYNKIAAVVPMMTKIS
-273 GVRLAFVTTK
+273 TTGAEI
-283 SMGLEVLLF
+283 MGNLPAQIEET
-292 FREVQAAIAEVLDR
+292 RAQIAE
-306 SNVNELQRQLQHIE
+306 
-320 TMRQQGNFTIAQARR
+320 M
-335 LQDQLTQ
+335 
-342 SYREGNLVASDN
+342 
-354 EFAESV
+354 
-360 EQTKQALAGANQEM
+360 
-374 SQLMANPNP
+374 LMMNP
-383 GDEMVAGF
+383 GDA
-391 NELVI
+391 LVEQM
-396 ANRKTAE
+396 TE
-403 SIGRTKDAMANTTPV
+403 FF
-418 VASGLEQM
+418 VASRKAAETVAELKDGI
-426 GDAISRF
+426 A
-433 EETLPSLQQNL
+433 TLPAETVTGFQKMGGALEDFVNKLPTLKDNL

-449 STFKGMSDGL
+449 STFKGMSEGL

-466 ASVGDAFKKM
+466 ESVGNAFKKM

-532 QSGSIVPNDKMGG
+532 QSGSIVPSNKMGG
-545 GGITVVNNVDASGA
+545 GGITVVNNVDARGA
-559 GSDVDLKI
+559 DASVDIKI
-567 RAAMQQSSQQTIAS
+567 RAAMQQTSQQTVS
-581 IQDLMRRRRFV
+581 TIQDLMRRRRFV

>member
-23 VTSGLKRLSGAVFN
+23 VTSGLKKISGAVFN
-37 VKTALLGVVGS
+37 MKNALLGAVGT
-48 AGFGALV
+48 AGFGALI

-92 TQTMDMAMQ
+92 TGTMDMAMQ

-111 RGTGEAKGALR
+111 QGTGEAKGALQ
-122 ELGINAEDLVK
+122 ELGINAEDLIN

-148 GVERQSDKVRL
+148 GVQKQSDKVRL

-172 NTLGDGSTALEQMT
+172 NTLGGGSAALEKMT
-186 GEAEALGLA
+186 SEAEQLGITLS
-195 LDRTAAAEMEMAN
+195 RTDTAQMEAAN

-214 KGVFVGITTQISS
+214 KAVFTGLTNQLSVAFAPIIT
-227 AFSPLITVI
+227 FV
-236 ADKFRQAALDSND
+236 ADGFRQAALDSSD
-249 FGNTAQNAA
+249 FGNIGQKVANTVVKAFGFVRNILHELQIFFLSAKVSVLEFANSIGGRLIPFLQTFIDVYNKIASV
-258 TAIINAFGKVVNALH
+258 TPFMDAITESAEQMMGSLPDSIADINAQIELLKTQNPGEALVADITEFIAKNREAAETIAELKEGIAKLPAVTVTGFQKMGNALDDF
-273 GVRLAFVTTK
+273 LNKLPT
-283 SMGLEVLLF
+283 L
-292 FREVQAAIAEVLDR
+292 
-306 SNVNELQRQLQHIE
+306 
-320 TMRQQGNFTIAQARR
+320 
-335 LQDQLTQ
+335 
-342 SYREGNLVASDN
+342 
-354 EFAESV
+354 
-360 EQTKQALAGANQEM
+360 
-374 SQLMANPNP
+374 
-383 GDEMVAGF
+383 
-391 NELVI
+391 
-396 ANRKTAE
+396 
-403 SIGRTKDAMANTTPV
+403 KD
-418 VASGLEQM
+418 
-426 GDAISRF
+426 
-433 EETLPSLQQNL
+433 NL

-449 STFKGMSDGL
+449 NTFKSMSDGL

-466 ASVGDAFKKM
+466 ASVADAFKQM

-545 GGITVVNNVDASGA
+545 GGGITVVNNVDASGA

-567 RAAMQQSSQQTIAS
+567 RAAMQQSSQQTVAT

>member
-23 VTSGLKRLSGAVFN
+23 VTSGLKKISGAVFN
-37 VKTALLGVVGS
+37 MKNALLGAVGT
-48 AGFGALV
+48 AGFGALI

-92 TQTMDMAMQ
+92 TGTMDMALQ

-111 RGTGEAKGALR
+111 QGTGEAKGALQ
-122 ELGINAEDLVK
+122 ELGINAADLVK
-133 LPLDQQMSVVADSMA
+133 LPLDQQMSVVANSMA
-148 GVERQSDKVRL
+148 GVEKQSDKVRL

-172 NTLGDGSTALEQMT
+172 NTLGGGSEALEKMT
-186 GEAEALGLA
+186 SEAEDLGITLS
-195 LDRTAAAEMEMAN
+195 RTDTAQMEAAN
-208 DSLTRL
+208 DALTRL
-214 KGVFVGITTQISS
+214 KAVFTGLTNQLALAFAPIIT
-227 AFSPLITVI
+227 FV
-236 ADKFRQAALDSND
+236 ADGFRQAALDSGD
-249 FGNTAQNAA
+249 FGNIGQKVSIALVKSFGFVLNTVQTVQKGILRLELIALKAKKSLQDVFEPSTGMTEYIKQEQKMTQALNKQEITRKEFTLWQIDAQKRLANGTLVANAA
-258 TAIINAFGKVVNALH
+258 VKKGSDETQTAIDSVTASLAKLDGQKPGDAL
-273 GVRLAFVTTK
+273 VA
-283 SMGLEVLLF
+283 
-292 FREVQAAIAEVLDR
+292 
-306 SNVNELQRQLQHIE
+306 
-320 TMRQQGNFTIAQARR
+320 
-335 LQDQLTQ
+335 QLTEFIVVSRKAAETNAKLKEAQ
-342 SYREGNLVASDN
+342 KAASTEISN
-354 EFAESV
+354 
-360 EQTKQALAGANQEM
+360 
-374 SQLMANPNP
+374 
-383 GDEMVAGF
+383 GF
-391 NELVI
+391 DQMGE
-396 ANRKTAE
+396 A
-403 SIGRTKDAMANTTPV
+403 IGR
-418 VASGLEQM
+418 
-426 GDAISRF
+426 F
-433 EETLPSLQQNL
+433 ENKLPSLQENL
-444 DTLTK
+444 DAITK

-532 QSGSIVPNDKMGG
+532 QSGSIVPNNKMGG
-545 GGITVVNNVDASGA
+545 GGITVVNNVDARGA
-559 GSDVDLKI
+559 DASVDMKI
-567 RAAMQQSSQQTIAS
+567 RAAMQQTSQQTVS
-581 IQDLMRRRRFV
+581 TIQDLMRRRRFV

>member
-1 MANQDVRISIKAVD
+1 MARQDVSIIIRAFD

-23 VTSGLKRLSGAVFN
+23 VTSGLKKVSGAVFSMQS
-37 VKTALLGVVGS
+37 ALVGTVGA

-92 TQTMDMAMQ
+92 TGTMDMALQ

-111 RGTGEAKGALR
+111 QGTGEAKGALQ
-122 ELGINAEDLVK
+122 ELGINADDLVK

-148 GVERQSDKVRL
+148 GVEKQSDKVRL

-172 NTLGDGSTALEQMT
+172 NTLGGGSAALEQMT
-186 GEAEALGLA
+186 SEAEQLGITLS
-195 LDRTAAAEMEMAN
+195 RTDTAQMEAAN

-214 KGVFVGITTQISS
+214 KAVFTGLTNQLALAFAPIIT
-227 AFSPLITVI
+227 FV
-236 ADKFRQAALDSND
+236 ADGFRQAALDSTE
-249 FGNTAQNAA
+249 FGNIGQMVAGALVRAFGFVRNIVHGLQIVFLGAKVGILELANSIGDKLIPFVDGFIKYYNEIARVVPLMTEISSTGADIMGGLPTTIDETRQKIAELLSQNPGDALVAQMTEFIVANRKAAETTAKLKEVQNAA
-258 TAIINAFGKVVNALH
+258 STEI
-273 GVRLAFVTTK
+273 
-283 SMGLEVLLF
+283 
-292 FREVQAAIAEVLDR
+292 
-306 SNVNELQRQLQHIE
+306 
-320 TMRQQGNFTIAQARR
+320 
-335 LQDQLTQ
+335 
-342 SYREGNLVASDN
+342 
-354 EFAESV
+354 
-360 EQTKQALAGANQEM
+360 
-374 SQLMANPNP
+374 
-383 GDEMVAGF
+383 
-391 NELVI
+391 
-396 ANRKTAE
+396 
-403 SIGRTKDAMANTTPV
+403 
-418 VASGLEQM
+418 ASGFDKI
-426 GDAISRF
+426 GDAIGRF
-433 EETLPSLQQNL
+433 ENKLPSLQENL
-444 DTLTK
+444 DSITK

-532 QSGSIVPNDKMGG
+532 QSGSIVPNDRMGGG

-567 RAAMQQSSQQTIAS
+567 RAAMQQSSEQTVAT
-581 IQDLMRRRRFV
+581 IQNLMRRRRFV

>member
-23 VTSGLKRLSGAVFN
+23 VANGLKKISGAVFN
-37 VKTALLGVVGS
+37 MKNALVGAVGT
-48 AGFGALV
+48 AGFGALI

-92 TQTMDMAMQ
+92 TGTMDMAMQ

-111 RGTGEAKGALR
+111 QGTGEAKGALQ

-148 GVERQSDKVRL
+148 GVEKQSDKVRL

-172 NTLGDGSTALEQMT
+172 NTLGGGSEALEKMT
-186 GEAEALGLA
+186 SEAEQLGITLS
-195 LDRTAAAEMEMAN
+195 RTDTAQMEAAN
-208 DSLTRL
+208 DALTRL
-214 KGVFVGITTQISS
+214 KAVFTGLTNQLSLAFAPIIT
-227 AFSPLITVI
+227 FV
-236 ADKFRQAALDSND
+236 ADGLRQAALDSTA
-249 FGNTAQNAA
+249 FGNIGQKVAGALVK
-258 TAIINAFGKVVNALH
+258 AFGFVRNIVHGLQIVFLGAKLGVLQFANMIGDKLIPYLDGFIKFYNAIAKLVP
-273 GVRLAFVTTK
+273 GLSEVTK
-283 SMGLEVLLF
+283 SGAEIMGNMPASIEATKA
-292 FREVQAAIAEVLDR
+292 EIA
-306 SNVNELQRQLQHIE
+306 
-320 TMRQQGNFTIAQARR
+320 R
-335 LQDQLTQ
+335 LM
-342 SYREGNLVASDN
+342 
-354 EFAESV
+354 
-360 EQTKQALAGANQEM
+360 EM
-374 SQLMANPNP
+374 NP
-383 GDEMVAGF
+383 GDALVAEMTKFIV
-391 NELVI
+391 
-396 ANRKTAE
+396 ANRQAAE
-403 SIGRTKDAMANTTPV
+403 T
-418 VASGLEQM
+418 VAELKNGI
-426 GDAISRF
+426 A
-433 EETLPSLQQNL
+433 TLPAETVTGFQKMGNALDDFLNKLPTLKDNL

-466 ASVGDAFKKM
+466 SSVSDAFKKM

-532 QSGSIVPNDKMGG
+532 QSGSIVPNNKMGG
-545 GGITVVNNVDASGA
+545 GGITVVNNVDARGA
-559 GSDVDLKI
+559 DASVDMKI
-567 RAAMQQSSQQTIAS
+567 RAAMQQTSQQTVS
-581 IQDLMRRRRFV
+581 TIQDLMRRRRFV

>member
-23 VTSGLKRLSGAVFN
+23 VTSGLKKISGAVFN
-37 VKTALLGVVGS
+37 MKNALLGTVGA
-48 AGFGALV
+48 AGFGALI

-92 TQTMDMAMQ
+92 TGTMDMAMQ

-111 RGTGEAKGALR
+111 QGTGEAKGALQ

-148 GVERQSDKVRL
+148 GVEKQSDKVRL

-172 NTLGDGSTALEQMT
+172 NTLAGGSEALEKMT
-186 GEAEALGLA
+186 SEAEQLGITLS
-195 LDRTAAAEMEMAN
+195 RTDTAQMEAAN

-214 KGVFVGITTQISS
+214 KAVFTGLTNQLAIAFAPIIT
-227 AFSPLITVI
+227 FV
-236 ADKFRQAALDSND
+236 ADGFRQAALDSSD
-249 FGNTAQNAA
+249 FGNIGQRVAA
-258 TAIINAFGKVVNALH
+258 ALVKAFGFVRNMVHGLQIIFMGAKLGVLVLANAIGDNLIPVID
-273 GVRLAFVTTK
+273 GFIK
-283 SMGLEVLLF
+283 YYNKM
-292 FREVQAAIAEVLDR
+292 AAIVPMMTKISTTGAE
-306 SNVNELQRQLQHIE
+306 I
-320 TMRQQGNFTIAQARR
+320 M
-335 LQDQLTQ
+335 
-342 SYREGNLVASDN
+342 GNLPDQIEETRAQI
-354 EFAESV
+354 AE
-360 EQTKQALAGANQEM
+360 M
-374 SQLMANPNP
+374 LMMNP
-383 GDEMVAGF
+383 GDALVAQMTEF
-391 NELVI
+391 F
-396 ANRKTAE
+396 
-403 SIGRTKDAMANTTPV
+403 
-418 VASGLEQM
+418 VASRKAAETVAELKDGI
-426 GDAISRF
+426 A
-433 EETLPSLQQNL
+433 TLPAETVTGFQKMGGALEDFLNKLPTLKDNL

-449 STFKGMSDGL
+449 STFKGMSEGL

-532 QSGSIVPNDKMGG
+532 QSGSIVPSNKMGG
-545 GGITVVNNVDASGA
+545 GGITVVNNVDARGA
-559 GSDVDLKI
+559 DASVDIKI
-567 RAAMQQSSQQTIAS
+567 RAAMQQTSQQTVS
-581 IQDLMRRRRFV
+581 TIQDLMRRRRFV

>member
-1 MANQDVRISIKAVD
+1 MAKQDVSIIIKAFD

-23 VTSGLKRLSGAVFN
+23 VTSGLKKVSGAVFN
-37 VKTALLGVVGS
+37 MKSALVGAVGT
-48 AGFGALV
+48 AGFGALI

-72 GVTTTALAGLRHA
+72 GVTTTALSGLRHA

-92 TQTMDMAMQ
+92 TGTMDMAMQ

-111 RGTGEAKGALR
+111 QGTGEAKGALQ
-122 ELGINAEDLVK
+122 ELGINAEELVK

-172 NTLGDGSTALEQMT
+172 NTLGGGSAALEKMT
-186 GEAEALGLA
+186 AEAEQLGVTLS
-195 LDRTAAAEMEMAN
+195 RTDTAQMEAAN

-214 KGVFVGITTQISS
+214 KAVFTGLTNQLSVAFAPIIT
-227 AFSPLITVI
+227 FV
-236 ADKFRQAALDSND
+236 ADGFRQAALDSAD
-249 FGNTAQNAA
+249 FGNIGQKVANTVVKAFGFVRNVVHGLQIFFLSAKVSVLEFANSIGDRLVPFLQTFIDVYNKIASVTPFLDPIKESAEQIMGSLPDSIAAVNAQLELLKQQNPGEVLVADITEFIAKNREAAETVAELKDGIAKLPAA
-258 TAIINAFGKVVNALH
+258 TVTGFQKMGNSLDSFVNKLPT
-273 GVRLAFVTTK
+273 L
-283 SMGLEVLLF
+283 
-292 FREVQAAIAEVLDR
+292 
-306 SNVNELQRQLQHIE
+306 
-320 TMRQQGNFTIAQARR
+320 
-335 LQDQLTQ
+335 
-342 SYREGNLVASDN
+342 
-354 EFAESV
+354 
-360 EQTKQALAGANQEM
+360 
-374 SQLMANPNP
+374 
-383 GDEMVAGF
+383 
-391 NELVI
+391 
-396 ANRKTAE
+396 
-403 SIGRTKDAMANTTPV
+403 KD
-418 VASGLEQM
+418 
-426 GDAISRF
+426 
-433 EETLPSLQQNL
+433 NL

-466 ASVGDAFKKM
+466 ASVADAFKQM

-484 IQLFVI
+484 VQLFVI

-532 QSGSIVPNDKMGG
+532 QTGSIVPNNKMGG
-545 GGITVVNNVDASGA
+545 GGGITIVNNVDASGGA

-567 RAAMQQSSQQTIAS
+567 RSAMQQTTQQTVAT